1 MSPQEIKKQIETQNI
16 RWIQIHFTDLIGGL
30 RVLHVPAERFL
41 KDELLKKGS
50 RFDGSSVGFRK
61 VEKSDIIA
69 LPDPST
75 FLVLPYENGE
85 AMIRADLYDVEMDS
99 YRAGPRNIMK
109 RAVEKARLQGFD
121 TVMISPDM
129 EFYAFNNEQEKYAK
143 VKDNEGYFIPSLLD
157 NAKNY
162 RKKLSDV
169 LMESGYHVKYHHHE
183 TGKSQH
189 EIEIKELEAMAAAD
203 FCSYFK
209 YVAREIA
216 TAYHFEI
223 TFMPKPFSHE
233 IWHARPC
240 RILFEREEHV
250 R

>member
-121 TVMISPDM
+121 TVMISPEM
-129 EFYAFNNEQEKYAK
+129 EFYAFNNLTSP
-143 VKDNEGYFIPSLLD
+143 N
-157 NAKNY
+157 
-162 RKKLSDV
+162 R
-169 LMESGYHVKYHHHE
+169 
-183 TGKSQH
+183 
-189 EIEIKELEAMAAAD
+189 
-203 FCSYFK
+203 
-209 YVAREIA
+209 
-216 TAYHFEI
+216 
-223 TFMPKPFSHE
+223 PFNH
-233 IWHARPC
+233 
-240 RILFEREEHV
+240 
-250 R
+250 